1 MRRRPSHSSITMR
14 FLIFFLGLLA
24 ALVAA
29 VENPF
34 TTPEGGYQVEVG
46 KTITLDWLPTTEGKV
61 TIMLQWGKV
70 TEPEDGIVVASK
82 SRSP

>member
-1 MRRRPSHSSITMR
+1 MC

-34 TTPEGGYQVEVG
+34 TTPPGGFKVEVG
-46 KTITLDWLPTTEGKV
+46 KSVTLEWLPTTEGPV

-70 TEPEDGIVVASK
+70 TEPEDGIVVASE
-82 SRSP
+82 STILI